1 MTERP
6 PTPATTSRHILA
18 LGAGVLMNMT
28 FGSLYAWSVF
38 IPGLEQEFTI
48 LRADVSIVFSLA
60 VISFTAGNFFVPF
73 LFGRLPTAL
82 LPLLSA
88 GLAGAGL
95 ALAGMGS
102 GYQTIIFGFG
112 VLFGL
117 GCGIAYNT
125 SLQTAQFALPNNPG
139 LANGIII
146 SSFAVGSI
154 LAAHLL
160 SESLA
165 AVGVRATFWMLAL
178 SIVAVGVAAVALLA
192 LSGVKLLRHDRVSGP
207 SQNHRVLGI
216 SWVGFFLGAFA
227 GTMAIGHGAAIVL
240 HFGGPETLAVTG
252 VAMLGIGNAT
262 GRLFSGWLSDHISVR
277 SVAGLAHLTSAIG
290 LIVVLANPT
299 GEGAVVTLVMAGIA
313 YGMTA
318 SVYPSVVS
326 IFMARAS
333 YGRNFGIL
341 LTAWGV
347 AGLAGPLIGGYSFDM
362 TSDYRVALEFAA
374 VASVLGIFNAM
385 RLPPRNPMVNTNLQ
399 K

>member
-1 MTERP
+1 MTEN
-6 PTPATTSRHILA
+6 PATLPTTSRHILA
-18 LGAGVLMNMT
+18 LGAGVLMNMV

-38 IPGLEQEFTI
+38 IPGLEQEFTV

-60 VISFTAGNFFVPF
+60 VISFTAGNFLVPF
-73 LFGRLPTAL
+73 VFGRLPTAL

-102 GYQTIIFGFG
+102 GYQTIVFGFG

-125 SLQTAQFALPNNPG
+125 SLQTAQFALPNKPG

-154 LAAHLL
+154 LAANLL
-160 SESLA
+160 SDSI
-165 AVGVRATFWMLAL
+165 AVTGVRATFWMLAL
-178 SIVAVGVAAVALLA
+178 SVIGVGLVSVLLLA
-192 LSGVKLLRHDRVSGP
+192 LSSVKLPRHVGGP
-207 SQNHRVLGI
+207 SKNRQVLGI

-227 GTMAIGHGAAIVL
+227 GTMAIGHAAAIVL
-240 HFGGPETLAVTG
+240 HFGGPAALAVTG
-252 VAMLGIGNAT
+252 VAVLGIGNAA
-262 GRLFSGWLSDHISVR
+262 GRLFSGWLSDLISVR

-290 LIVVLANPT
+290 LVVVLGNPT

-318 SVYPSVVS
+318 SVYPSAVS
-326 IFMARAS
+326 IFMGRAS

-341 LTAWGV
+341 LTAWGA
-347 AGLAGPLIGGYSFDM
+347 AGLAGPFIGGYSFDM

-374 VASVLGIFNAM
+374 VASVLGLFNAM
-385 RLPPRNPMVNTNLQ
+385 RLPRQNPTA
-399 K
+399 

>member
-1 MTERP
+1 MTESP
-6 PTPATTSRHILA
+6 SALPTTSRHILA
-18 LGAGVLMNMT
+18 LGAGVLMNMV

-38 IPGLEQEFTI
+38 IPGLEQEFTV

-60 VISFTAGNFFVPF
+60 VISFTAGNFLVPF

-102 GYQTIIFGFG
+102 GYQTIVFGFG

-125 SLQTAQFALPNNPG
+125 SLQTAQFALPNKPG

-154 LAAHLL
+154 LAANLL
-160 SESLA
+160 SDSI
-165 AVGVRATFWMLAL
+165 AVTGVRATFWMLAL
-178 SIVAVGVAAVALLA
+178 SVIAVGSVSVVLLA
-192 LSGVKLLRHDRVSGP
+192 LSSVKLPRQDRARGP
-207 SQNHRVLGI
+207 SENRRILGI

-227 GTMAIGHGAAIVL
+227 GTMAIGHAAAIVL
-240 HFGGPETLAVTG
+240 HFGGPEALAVTG
-252 VAMLGIGNAT
+252 VAVLGIGNAA
-262 GRLFSGWLSDHISVR
+262 GRLFSGWLSDLISVR

-290 LIVVLANPT
+290 LVVVLSNPT

-318 SVYPSVVS
+318 SVYPSAVS
-326 IFMARAS
+326 IFMGRAS

-341 LTAWGV
+341 LTAWGA
-347 AGLAGPLIGGYSFDM
+347 AGLAGPFIGGYSFDM

-374 VASVLGIFNAM
+374 VASVLGLFNAM
-385 RLPPRNPMVNTNLQ
+385 RLPRQNPTDENPTV
-399 K
+399 